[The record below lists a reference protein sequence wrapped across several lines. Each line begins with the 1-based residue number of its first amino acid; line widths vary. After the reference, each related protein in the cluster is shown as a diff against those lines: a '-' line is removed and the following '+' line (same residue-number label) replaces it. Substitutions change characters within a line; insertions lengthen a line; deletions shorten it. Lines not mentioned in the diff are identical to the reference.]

1 MGPPSSPNAACCAP
15 RTPSRCVRWKLPADS
30 DSPSPITGA
39 ALGVGYGDDK
49 NGVGFL
55 LKDHGIGK
63 PRQYASASVLCID
76 GIELRMR
83 NNLRQRCPDFSQ
95 ESVGRFRAALEIP
108 FKRFVDLLLSLRYLF
123 DILI

>member
-49 NGVGFL
+49 NGIGFL

-83 NNLRQRCPDFSQ
+83 NNLAKDAPI
-95 ESVGRFRAALEIP
+95 SVKNPSAASGLRL
-108 FKRFVDLLLSLRYLF
+108 KYHSNASL
-123 DILI
+123 ISS